1 MLDLVLSPTLQK
13 KSCHFKTQVTCLFN
27 LLRYRSESH
36 IKKLHKYHTKSK
48 YKWLSLFKKETLY
61 FELIKSGVVVLPHS
75 QPMFGIKRPH
85 SVKRT
90 LRLAGIK
97 HDADTLH
104 LETNPNYLYTPDALP
119 EDLTY
124 DSTDDEAEVDDVLVG
139 YSEDFRD
146 SRQTEE
152 YEDSLTVEDLS
163 LVTIAEWVDIGR
175 INLLNI
181 QQCTLLYV

>member
-1 MLDLVLSPTLQK
+1 M
-13 KSCHFKTQVTCLFN
+13 
-27 LLRYRSESH
+27 
-36 IKKLHKYHTKSK
+36 
-48 YKWLSLFKKETLY
+48 
-61 FELIKSGVVVLPHS
+61 LPHS

-104 LETNPNYLYTPDALP
+104 LETNLNYLYTPDALP

-163 LVTIAEWVDIGR
+163 LVTIAE
-175 INLLNI
+175 
-181 QQCTLLYV
+181 